1 MKRWV
6 EKTAAE
12 SKNDFISYLNIL
24 WIPSAALS
32 KWEMDFCSLLMKHQL
47 VAGSFTKVFCL
58 VSQAGSLLTWRRES
72 LNEPCYDAAL
82 APVLSPNWLTVPWL
96 TRFRRRENK
105 RIWWNVRTGRKRVM
119 YSRLLILQMGK
130 LRLFRG
136 MGFPWSYS
144 RFAMD
149 LGPESESPDASC
161 SVFYPPEEGVFPFFL
176 CIPHSLCLGARH
188 LCQTHIAFFVLLLL
202 LFFSR
207 R

>member
-47 VAGSFTKVFCL
+47 VVGSFTKVFCL

-96 TRFRRRENK
+96 TRFGRRENK
-105 RIWWNVRTGRKRVM
+105 RIWWNVRTGRK
-119 YSRLLILQMGK
+119 
-130 LRLFRG
+130 
-136 MGFPWSYS
+136 
-144 RFAMD
+144 
-149 LGPESESPDASC
+149 LGS
-161 SVFYPPEEGVFPFFL
+161 
-176 CIPHSLCLGARH
+176 CIPDCSFYRWENWDCSGEWDSLGLTAGLQWIWDQNLSHRMLLA
-188 LCQTHIAFFVLLLL
+188 QSSTHQKKVSSPFSYAFHIPYVWMLDICVKPT
-202 LFFSR
+202 
-207 R
+207 

>member
-47 VAGSFTKVFCL
+47 VAGTFTKVFCL
-58 VSQAGSLLTWRRES
+58 VSQAGLLIWRRES

-105 RIWWNVRTGRKRVM
+105 RIWWNVRTGRKLGSCIPDCSFYRWENWDC
-119 YSRLLILQMGK
+119 
-130 LRLFRG
+130 FRG

-144 RFAMD
+144 KFAMD
-149 LGPESESPDASC
+149 LRPESESLDASC

-188 LCQTHIAFFVLLLL
+188 LCQTHIAFFVLLLP